1 MTRGLISCALSNSVG
16 RLSHRYAIFALV
28 LLTGCT
34 RFQSRP
40 ILPAQTAATLDA
52 RTLDDPAFRAFLEKN
67 LGRKLDVWPLPAW
80 DFETLTLAAWY
91 YHPSLDVARAEW
103 QAAQGGITTAAGRP
117 NPTVSVTPGYDAQ
130 IPDTPSPWI
139 VPVTFDVPI
148 ETAGKRRRRIEQAR
162 SLSES
167 ARLNIA
173 TTAWQ
178 VRSNLRASLIDFAAA
193 SQRERILR
201 DQLDARDKIVHLLEQ
216 QLQAGAVSAADLSQA
231 RLALAQLKLDFA
243 DARQQ
248 AADARVRVADAVGV
262 SARALEGVDL
272 AYDLSAIPAEASALT
287 TTELR
292 EQALTNRA
300 DVLGALA
307 DYAASQS
314 ALQLEIA
321 RQFPD
326 LHLGPGYSWNSGS
339 SGDNEW
345 ELGLTVELPVLNQN
359 QGPIAEAEARRAV
372 AAANFNALQAK
383 VITDVDR
390 AVAVWQVAREN
401 VVTFEAL
408 ATAQQKQ
415 SDAVAAQARAGAADQ
430 VDLLDAQIELG
441 AGELAQLDGRVKLQ
455 QAFGALEDAVQR
467 PLAGMRASVIEQSPR
482 PQAMTQNQP

>member
-1 MTRGLISCALSNSVG
+1 
-16 RLSHRYAIFALV
+16 LSHRYAIFALV

>member
-1 MTRGLISCALSNSVG
+1 
-16 RLSHRYAIFALV
+16 LSHRYAIFALV

-467 PLAGMRASVIEQSPR
+467 PLAGVRASVIEQSPR